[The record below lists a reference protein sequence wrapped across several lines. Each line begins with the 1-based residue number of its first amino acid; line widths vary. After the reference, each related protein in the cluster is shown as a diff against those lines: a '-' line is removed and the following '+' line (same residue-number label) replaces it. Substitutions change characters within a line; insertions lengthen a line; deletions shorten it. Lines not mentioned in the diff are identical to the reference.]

1 MPAVKTASMYRAVYF
16 LSDFIGRGPM
26 SASLRAYQIRNHAKS
41 HSGLLSRHWSMT
53 EMVLLDKPIRL
64 WTAVY
69 NATA

>member
-26 SASLRAYQIRNHAKS
+26 SASLRVYQIRTREIALGPVIAALEHD
-41 HSGLLSRHWSMT
+41 GD
-53 EMVLLDKPIRL
+53 VLLDKPIRL
-64 WTAVY
+64 WTTVY